1 MVVRYGFKTT
11 EEVMAMLK
19 VIIGY
24 KTKPGADILPMLVK
38 LRSHAM
44 TYPGYV
50 GAENL
55 MNNHDVSIVA
65 IITTWEDAEYFKDW
79 EKSSRRLAIINEYK
93 DLLAEEPKVS
103 IFRIIPTKR
112 WM

>member
-1 MVVRYGFKTT
+1 MV
-11 EEVMAMLK
+11 K

-24 KTKPGADILPMLVK
+24 KLKRGADILPMLVK

-44 TYPGYV
+44 NSPGYV

-55 MNNHDVSIVA
+55 MNNKDVSIVA
-65 IITTWEDAEYFKDW
+65 IITTWEDVEYWRDW
-79 EKSSRRLAIINEYK
+79 EKSSSRLAIIKEFK
-93 DLLAEEPKVS
+93 DLLAEEPKVT
-103 IFRIIPTKR
+103 IYRVIPTKK

>member
-1 MVVRYGFKTT
+1 
-11 EEVMAMLK
+11 MLK

-24 KTKPGADILPMLVK
+24 KMKPKKDVLPMLLR

-65 IITTWEDAEYFKDW
+65 IITTWESIDNWREW
-79 EKSSRRLAIINEYK
+79 EKSSSRLAIIKEFQ
-93 DLLAEEPKVS
+93 DSLAEEPKVT
-103 IFRIIPTKR
+103 IYRIIPTRK
-112 WM
+112 WMR

>member
-1 MVVRYGFKTT
+1 
-11 EEVMAMLK
+11 MLK

-24 KTKPGADILPMLVK
+24 KIKPGADILPMLAK

-65 IITTWEDAEYFKDW
+65 IITTWEDADYFRDW
-79 EKSSRRLAIINEYK
+79 EKSRTRLAIMKEFK
-93 DLLAEEPKVS
+93 GLLAEEPKVS
-103 IFRIIPTKR
+103 IFRIIPTKK
-112 WM
+112 WV

>member
-1 MVVRYGFKTT
+1 MV
-11 EEVMAMLK
+11 K

-24 KTKPGADILPMLVK
+24 KLKPGADILPMLVK

-44 TYPGYV
+44 NSPGFV

-55 MNNHDVSIVA
+55 MNNKDVSIVA
-65 IITTWEDAEYFKDW
+65 IITTWEDVEYFRDW
-79 EKSSRRLAIINEYK
+79 EKSRARLAIIKEFR
-93 DLLAEEPKVS
+93 DLLAEEPKVT
-103 IFRIIPTKR
+103 IYRVIPTKK

>member
-1 MVVRYGFKTT
+1 MAVGYGFKLQRRQ
-11 EEVMAMLK
+11 VMLK

-24 KTKPGADILPMLVK
+24 KTKPGADILPMIVK

-65 IITTWEDAEYFKDW
+65 IITTWEDVEYFRDW
-79 EKSSRRLAIINEYK
+79 ENSRTRLAIMEEFK
-93 DLLAEEPKVS
+93 DLLDEEPKVS
-103 IFRIIPTKR
+103 VYRLIPTKR
-112 WM
+112 WV

>member
-1 MVVRYGFKTT
+1 MI
-11 EEVMAMLK
+11 K

-24 KTKPGADILPMLVK
+24 KMKPGADVLPMLLK

-55 MNNHDVSIVA
+55 MNNKDVSIIA
-65 IITTWEDAEYFKDW
+65 IITTWEDVEYFRDW
-79 EKSSRRLAIINEYK
+79 EKSRSRVAIIKEYR
-93 DLLAEEPKVS
+93 DSLAEEPKVT
-103 IFRIIPTKR
+103 IYRIIPTRK
-112 WM
+112 WMS

>member
-1 MVVRYGFKTT
+1 MI
-11 EEVMAMLK
+11 K

-24 KTKPGADILPMLVK
+24 KMKEGADVLPMLIK

-44 TYPGYV
+44 SFPGYV

-55 MNNHDVSIVA
+55 MNNKDVSIVA
-65 IITTWEDAEYFKDW
+65 IITTWEGVDNFRDW
-79 EKSSRRLAIINEYK
+79 ENSRARKAIIKEYQ
-93 DLLAEEPKVS
+93 DSLAEEPK
-103 IFRIIPTKR
+103 ITIYRIIPTQK

>member
-1 MVVRYGFKTT
+1 
-11 EEVMAMLK
+11 MLK

-24 KTKPGADILPMLVK
+24 KMKPDKDMLPMLIK

-55 MNNHDVSIVA
+55 VNNKDISIVA
-65 IITTWEDAEYFKDW
+65 IITTWEDVEYFRDW
-79 EKSSRRLAIINEYK
+79 ESSRTRRAIIDEYK
-93 DLLAEEPKVS
+93 DSLAEEPKVT
-103 IFRIIPTKR
+103 IYRIIPTQK
-112 WM
+112 WMR

>member
-1 MVVRYGFKTT
+1 MV
-11 EEVMAMLK
+11 K

-24 KTKPGADILPMLVK
+24 KMKPGADVLPMLIK

-44 TYPGYV
+44 TFPGYV

-65 IITTWEDAEYFKDW
+65 IITTWEGVEYFRDW
-79 EKSSRRLAIINEYK
+79 ENSRTRMAIINEYQG
-93 DLLAEEPKVS
+93 LLAEEPKVS
-103 IFRIIPTKR
+103 VYRIIPTKR

>member
-1 MVVRYGFKTT
+1 
-11 EEVMAMLK
+11 MLK

-24 KTKPGADILPMLVK
+24 KLKRGADILPMLVK

-50 GAENL
+50 SAENL

-65 IITTWEDAEYFKDW
+65 IITTWEDVEYFRDW
-79 EKSSRRLAIINEYK
+79 EKSRSRQAIIKEFE
-93 DLLAEEPKVS
+93 DILAEEPKVTVY
-103 IFRIIPTKR
+103 RIIPTKK
-112 WM
+112 WT

>member
-1 MVVRYGFKTT
+1 MI
-11 EEVMAMLK
+11 K

-24 KTKPGADILPMLVK
+24 KLKRGADILPMLVA
-38 LRSHAM
+38 LRAHAM

-55 MNNHDVSIVA
+55 MNNHDVTIVA
-65 IITTWEDAEYFKDW
+65 IITTWEDVEYFRDW
-79 EKSSRRLAIINEYK
+79 EKSRSRQAIIKEYK
-93 DLLAEEPKVS
+93 DILAEEPKVTVY
-103 IFRIIPTKR
+103 RIIPTRK

>member
-1 MVVRYGFKTT
+1 MV
-11 EEVMAMLK
+11 K

-24 KTKPGADILPMLVK
+24 RLKQGADILPMLVA

-55 MNNHDVSIVA
+55 MNNHDVTIVA
-65 IITTWEDAEYFKDW
+65 IITTWEDVEYFKDW
-79 EKSSRRLAIINEYK
+79 EKSRSRQAIIKEFQ
-93 DLLAEEPKVS
+93 DILVEEPKVT
-103 IFRIIPTKR
+103 IYRIIPTKK
-112 WM
+112 WG

>member
-1 MVVRYGFKTT
+1 
-11 EEVMAMLK
+11 MLK

-44 TYPGYV
+44 TFPGYV

-65 IITTWEDAEYFKDW
+65 IITTWEDVEFFRDW
-79 EKSSRRLAIINEYK
+79 EKSRRRLAIMKEFEG
-93 DLLAEEPKVS
+93 LLAEEPKVS
-103 IFRIIPTKR
+103 VFRLIPTKK

>member
-1 MVVRYGFKTT
+1 MV
-11 EEVMAMLK
+11 K

-24 KTKPGADILPMLVK
+24 RLKRGADILPMLVK

-55 MNNHDVSIVA
+55 MNNHDVTIVA
-65 IITTWEDAEYFKDW
+65 IITTWEDVEYFKDW
-79 EKSSRRLAIINEYK
+79 EKSRARRTIMKEFQ
-93 DLLAEEPKVS
+93 DLLAEEPKVTVY
-103 IFRIIPTKR
+103 RIIPTKK

>member
-1 MVVRYGFKTT
+1 MIK
-11 EEVMAMLK
+11 A
-19 VIIGY
+19 IIGY
-24 KTKPGADILPMLVK
+24 KMKEGADVLPMLIK

-44 TYPGYV
+44 SFPGYV

-65 IITTWEDAEYFKDW
+65 IITTWEGEEYFRDW
-79 EKSSRRLAIINEYK
+79 EDSRARQAIIREYR
-93 DLLAEEPKVS
+93 DSLAEEPKVTVY
-103 IFRIIPTKR
+103 RIIPTQK

>member
-1 MVVRYGFKTT
+1 
-11 EEVMAMLK
+11 MLK

-24 KTKPGADILPMLVK
+24 KMKEGADVLPMLIK

-65 IITTWEDAEYFKDW
+65 IITTWEDVECFRDW
-79 EKSSRRLAIINEYK
+79 ENSRTRIAIIKEYE
-93 DLLAEEPKVS
+93 DSLVEEPK
-103 IFRIIPTKR
+103 ITIYRIIPTQK

>member
-1 MVVRYGFKTT
+1 MIKAIT
-11 EEVMAMLK
+11 
-19 VIIGY
+19 GY
-24 KTKPGADILPMLVK
+24 KMKEGADVLPMLIK

-44 TYPGYV
+44 TYPGYI

-65 IITTWEDAEYFKDW
+65 IITTWEGVEYFRDW
-79 EKSSRRLAIINEYK
+79 ENSRARKAIIKEYR
-93 DLLAEEPKVS
+93 DALAEEPK
-103 IFRIIPTKR
+103 ITIYRIIPTQK

>member
-1 MVVRYGFKTT
+1 MV
-11 EEVMAMLK
+11 K

-24 KTKPGADILPMLVK
+24 KVKPNKDVLPMLLK

-50 GAENL
+50 GSENL
-55 MNNHDVSIVA
+55 RNNKDVSIVA
-65 IITTWEDAEYFKDW
+65 IITTWEGVEYFRDW
-79 EKSSRRLAIINEYK
+79 EKSRARLAILKECR
-93 DLLAEEPKVS
+93 DCLAEEPK
-103 IFRIIPTKR
+103 ITMYRIIPTQK

>member
-1 MVVRYGFKTT
+1 
-11 EEVMAMLK
+11 MLK
-19 VIIGY
+19 VIVGY
-24 KTKPGADILPMLVK
+24 KMKPNKDVLPMLLK

-55 MNNHDVSIVA
+55 INDKDTSIVA
-65 IITTWEDAEYFKDW
+65 IITTWEDIEFWRDW
-79 EKSSRRLAIINEYK
+79 ENSRTRRAIIDEYR
-93 DLLAEEPKVS
+93 DSLAEKPKVTIYRLIS
-103 IFRIIPTKR
+103 TQK

>member
-1 MVVRYGFKTT
+1 MI
-11 EEVMAMLK
+11 K
-19 VIIGY
+19 VITGY
-24 KTKPGADILPMLVK
+24 KMKEGADVLPMLIK

-44 TYPGYV
+44 TYAGYV

-65 IITTWEDAEYFKDW
+65 IITTWEGAEYFRDW
-79 EKSSRRLAIINEYK
+79 ENSRARRAIIDEYQ
-93 DLLAEEPKVS
+93 DSLAEEPKVT
-103 IFRIIPTKR
+103 IYRIIPTQK

>member
-1 MVVRYGFKTT
+1 MI
-11 EEVMAMLK
+11 K

-24 KTKPGADILPMLVK
+24 KMKEGADVLPMLIK

-44 TYPGYV
+44 SFPGYV

-65 IITTWEDAEYFKDW
+65 IITTWEDVDYFWDW
-79 EKSSRRLAIINEYK
+79 ENSRTRQAIIKEYQ
-93 DLLAEEPKVS
+93 DSLAEEPKVT
-103 IFRIIPTKR
+103 IYRIIPTQK

>member
-1 MVVRYGFKTT
+1 MV
-11 EEVMAMLK
+11 K

-24 KTKPGADILPMLVK
+24 KLKRGADILPMLVK

-55 MNNHDVSIVA
+55 MNNKDVTIVA
-65 IITTWEDAEYFKDW
+65 IITTWEEVEYFRDW
-79 EKSSRRLAIINEYK
+79 EKSRSRQAIIREFE
-93 DLLAEEPKVS
+93 DILVEEPKVT
-103 IFRIIPTKR
+103 IYRIIPTRK

>member
-1 MVVRYGFKTT
+1 MI
-11 EEVMAMLK
+11 K

-24 KTKPGADILPMLVK
+24 KIKEGADVLPMLLK

-55 MNNHDVSIVA
+55 RNNKDVSIVA
-65 IITTWEDAEYFKDW
+65 IITTWEGAEYFRDW
-79 EKSSRRLAIINEYK
+79 ENSRARRAIIKEFQ
-93 DLLAEEPKVS
+93 DSLAEKPKVT
-103 IFRIIPTKR
+103 IYRIIPTQR
-112 WM
+112 WMR

>member
-1 MVVRYGFKTT
+1 
-11 EEVMAMLK
+11 MLK

-24 KTKPGADILPMLVK
+24 KTKPGVDILPMLVK

-55 MNNHDVSIVA
+55 MNNKNVSIVA
-65 IITTWEDAEYFKDW
+65 IITTWEDVEYFRDW
-79 EKSSRRLAIINEYK
+79 EKSRRRLSIINEYQ

-103 IFRIIPTKR
+103 IFRLIPTKR
-112 WM
+112 WV